1 MFDFRYHVAS
11 LAAVFFALVIG
22 ILVGVAL
29 ASHGLGKAERKRLE
43 RALDRAERRGDDLQ
57 EQLVAQQD
65 ENRADGDFVKSAYHA
80 VMSDRLRG
88 MRVAVLF
95 VGKVDA
101 GLLRSV
107 NQTLDDA
114 GAPTTRRLRA
124 LKVPIDVSAL
134 ARTLRSRKRLA
145 AYAGGGNV
153 EALAR
158 ELADEFVVGGD
169 TPVWDALEDQLV
181 EEKRGRL
188 RPPADAVVTVR
199 TAPPQR
205 GATARFLDALYD
217 ELGDRPT
224 PVVGVEATQTRPSAV
239 PAYRRHSLSSVDN
252 VDQPPGRVALAVLL
266 TGATRGSYGTKATAT
281 DGIVPEV
288 TPLPAP
294 TTGG

>member
-1 MFDFRYHVAS
+1 VFDFRYHVAS

-57 EQLVAQQD
+57 AQVAAQQD
-65 ENRADGDFVKSAYHA
+65 ESEAAREFVKHAYGA

-88 MRVAVLF
+88 IGVAVLF
-95 VGKVDA
+95 VGNVDA

-107 NQTLDDA
+107 NQTLDD
-114 GAPTTRRLRA
+114 GDAPNAVRLRA

-134 ARTLRSRKRLA
+134 ARALRSRKRLA

-153 EALAR
+153 DSLAR

-169 TPVWDALEDQLV
+169 TPIWDALQNQLV
-181 EEKRGRL
+181 EEKRGTL
-188 RPPADAVVTVR
+188 RRPADAVVIVR

-205 GATARFLDALYD
+205 GATGTFLNALYD
-217 ELGDRPT
+217 ELGERPI
-224 PVVGVEATQTRPSAV
+224 PIVGIESTQTRPSAV
-239 PAYRRHSLSSVDN
+239 PVYRRHSLSSVDD
-252 VDQPPGRVALAVLL
+252 VDQPPGRVALALL
-266 TGATRGSYGTKATAT
+266 LAGAARGSYGTKATAA
-281 DGIVPEV
+281 DGVLPEV
-288 TPLPAP
+288 PAASAA
-294 TTGG
+294 TGG